1 MFRLKEIPNHVLI
14 LIKLKKLGKA
24 KPQDLIGED
33 MKSSGAVYTT
43 LTKLLVINLV
53 EREGEFYKLTQKGIE
68 YLNRVKT
75 LYKEIIERIE
85 G

>member
-33 MKSSGAVYTT
+33 MKSPGAVYTT
-43 LTKLLVINLV
+43 LTKLLVINFV

-68 YLNRVKT
+68 YLDRIKI
-75 LYKEIIERIE
+75 LYREIIESI
-85 G
+85 